1 MIIFPVIT
9 ILASALMARKI
20 TGTWLSP
27 GSFFASAWSFFLIV
41 PILFAPEFKVDQ
53 LGIWFITILTMA
65 CVAGSVIAYKPSPPK
80 HRISVL
86 SFEKYY
92 RNLHRPLVVFTI
104 ISIGGLIFLFRHAL
118 NTYNFGYYSMG
129 WVSIPNLIAVDR
141 YSGYINYPF
150 IIKYSLYCIYPANLL
165 GGLLLSVRQISFK
178 MKALTVVP
186 LLLALILGIIEG
198 ARTSILLG
206 LVLFFSAWM
215 SGAMINGSRYEK
227 KNPYLKLALGSGA
240 ILIGFTSVFVLIQW
254 LRQGM
259 DSIIVDLL
267 IDRIRA
273 YFFGY
278 LAAFTQ
284 WIGTIDSPNLS
295 GGLTTF
301 AGPFNLLGVME
312 RSLGFY
318 DPANISL
325 GISTNI
331 FTALRGLVIDF
342 SIPGSIV
349 IAFIVGFFLQ
359 LSYQRGLSG
368 TIINTL
374 PISMFYAFTLYSPL
388 ISIFHYNSIFFS
400 WIVIFFPLRFSR
412 NESLAYNS

>member
-1 MIIFPVIT
+1 MVIFPVLTILITAIIT
-9 ILASALMARKI
+9 IRLTK
-20 TGTWLSP
+20 TWLSP
-27 GSFFASAWSFFLIV
+27 GAFFAISWSFFLIV
-41 PILFAPEFKVDQ
+41 PLLFAPEFKVDL
-53 LGIWFITILTMA
+53 LGIWFIAILSMA
-65 CVAGSVIAYKPSPPK
+65 CAAGSVIAYKPPSIDSLVSNEPHKTNP
-80 HRISVL
+80 S
-86 SFEKYY
+86 
-92 RNLHRPLVVFTI
+92 NLVRPLWVLILISFWGI
-104 ISIGGLIFLFRHAL
+104 ILLFRHAL
-118 NTYNFGYYSMG
+118 DTYNFGYYSMG
-129 WVSIPNLIAVDR
+129 WVSIPNQIAVDR

-186 LLLALILGIIEG
+186 LLLALLLGIIEG

-215 SGAMINGSRYEK
+215 SGAMINDPHFNK
-227 KNPYLKLALGSGA
+227 KKPYLKIAISSGGL
-240 ILIGFTSVFVLIQW
+240 ILGFTAFFVLIQW

-284 WIGTIDSPNLS
+284 WVGTIDSPNLS

-318 DPANISL
+318 EPVNISS

-342 SIPGSIV
+342 SIPGSIL

-359 LSYQRGLSG
+359 LSYQRGISG
-368 TIINTL
+368 AIINTL
-374 PISMFYAFTLYSPL
+374 PISIFYAFTLYSPL
-388 ISIFHYNSIFFS
+388 ISIFHYNSILFS

>member
-1 MIIFPVIT
+1 
-9 ILASALMARKI
+9 MARKI

-27 GSFFASAWSFFLIV
+27 GSFFAISWSFFLIV
-41 PILFAPEFKVDQ
+41 PLLFAPEFKVDL
-53 LGIWFITILTMA
+53 LGIWFIAILSMA
-65 CVAGSVIAYKPSPPK
+65 CAAGSVIAYKPPSIDSLVSNEPNKTNPS
-80 HRISVL
+80 HLFHPLWVLILIS
-86 SFEKYY
+86 F
-92 RNLHRPLVVFTI
+92 
-104 ISIGGLIFLFRHAL
+104 GGVILLFRHAL

-178 MKALTVVP
+178 MKALTVMP
-186 LLLALILGIIEG
+186 LLLALVLGIIEG

-215 SGAMINGSRYEK
+215 SGAMINDPHFNK
-227 KNPYLKLALGSGA
+227 KKPYLKIAISSGGL
-240 ILIGFTSVFVLIQW
+240 ILGFTAFFVLIQW

-259 DSIIVDLL
+259 DSIIIDLL

-342 SIPGSIV
+342 SIPGSIL

-359 LSYQRGLSG
+359 LSYQRGISG

-374 PISMFYAFTLYSPL
+374 PISIFYAFTLYSPL
-388 ISIFHYNSIFFS
+388 ISIFHYNSILFS

>member
-20 TGTWLSP
+20 TKTWLSP
-27 GSFFASAWSFFLIV
+27 GSFFAISWSFFLIV
-41 PILFAPEFKVDQ
+41 PLLFAPEFKVDL
-53 LGIWFITILTMA
+53 LGIWFIAILSMA
-65 CVAGSVIAYKPSPPK
+65 CAAGSVIAYKPPSIDSMVSNEPNKTNPS
-80 HRISVL
+80 HL
-86 SFEKYY
+86 F
-92 RNLHRPLVVFTI
+92 RPLWVLVL
-104 ISIGGLIFLFRHAL
+104 ISFGGVILLFRHAL
-118 NTYNFGYYSMG
+118 DTYNFGYYSMG
-129 WVSIPNLIAVDR
+129 WVSIPNLIAVER

-165 GGLLLSVRQISFK
+165 GGLLLSMRQISFK

-215 SGAMINGSRYEK
+215 SGAMINGSNHNYK
-227 KNPYLKLALGSGA
+227 KSYFKMAFSGGALM
-240 ILIGFTSVFVLIQW
+240 ITFTVFFVLIQW

-259 DSIIVDLL
+259 DSIIIDLL
-267 IDRIRA
+267 MDRIRA

-318 DPANISL
+318 EPVNISS

-342 SIPGSIV
+342 SIPGSIF

-359 LSYQRGLSG
+359 LSYQRGISG

-374 PISMFYAFTLYSPL
+374 PISIFYAFTLYSPL
-388 ISIFHYNSIFFS
+388 ISIFHYNSILFS

>member
-1 MIIFPVIT
+1 MVIFPVLT
-9 ILASALMARKI
+9 ILI
-20 TGTWLSP
+20 TAIITRSLTKTWLSP
-27 GSFFASAWSFFLIV
+27 GAFFAISWSFFLIV
-41 PILFAPEFKVDQ
+41 PLLFAPEFKVDL
-53 LGIWFITILTMA
+53 LGIWFIAILSMA
-65 CVAGSVIAYKPSPPK
+65 CAAGSVIAYKPPSIDSLVSNVPNKTNP
-80 HRISVL
+80 S
-86 SFEKYY
+86 
-92 RNLHRPLVVFTI
+92 NLVRPLWVLILISFWGI
-104 ISIGGLIFLFRHAL
+104 ILLFRHAL
-118 NTYNFGYYSMG
+118 DTYNFGYYSMG
-129 WVSIPNLIAVDR
+129 WVSIPNQIAVDR

-186 LLLALILGIIEG
+186 LLLALLLGIIEG

-215 SGAMINGSRYEK
+215 SGAMINDPHFNK
-227 KNPYLKLALGSGA
+227 KKPYLKIAISSGGL
-240 ILIGFTSVFVLIQW
+240 ILGFTAFFVLIQW

-284 WIGTIDSPNLS
+284 WVGTIDSPNLS

-318 DPANISL
+318 EPVNISS

-342 SIPGSIV
+342 SIPGSIL

-359 LSYQRGLSG
+359 LSYQRGISG
-368 TIINTL
+368 AIINTL
-374 PISMFYAFTLYSPL
+374 PISIFYAFTLYSPL
-388 ISIFHYNSIFFS
+388 ISIFHYNSILFS
-400 WIVIFFPLRFSR
+400 CIVIFFPLRFSR

>member
-27 GSFFASAWSFFLIV
+27 GSFFTISWSFFLIV
-41 PILFAPEFKVDQ
+41 PLLFAPEFKVDL
-53 LGIWFITILTMA
+53 LGIWFIAILSMA
-65 CVAGSVIAYKPSPPK
+65 CAAGSVIAYKPPSIDYLVSNEPNKTNPS
-80 HRISVL
+80 HL
-86 SFEKYY
+86 F
-92 RNLHRPLVVFTI
+92 RPLWVLI
-104 ISIGGLIFLFRHAL
+104 LISFGGVILLFRHAL

-178 MKALTVVP
+178 MKVLTVVP
-186 LLLALILGIIEG
+186 LLLALVLGIIEG

-215 SGAMINGSRYEK
+215 SGAMINDPHFNK
-227 KNPYLKLALGSGA
+227 KKPYLKIAISSGGL
-240 ILIGFTSVFVLIQW
+240 ILGFTAFFVLIQW

-267 IDRIRA
+267 MDQIRA

-342 SIPGSIV
+342 SIPGSIL
-349 IAFIVGFFLQ
+349 IAFIVGFYLQ
-359 LSYQRGLSG
+359 LSYQRGISG

-374 PISMFYAFTLYSPL
+374 PISIFYAFTLYSPL
-388 ISIFHYNSIFFS
+388 ISIFHYNSILFS

>member
-27 GSFFASAWSFFLIV
+27 GSFFAISWSFFLIV
-41 PILFAPEFKVDQ
+41 PLLFAPEFKVDL
-53 LGIWFITILTMA
+53 LGIWFIAILSMA
-65 CVAGSVIAYKPSPPK
+65 CAAGSVIAYKPPSIDSLVSNEPNKKNPS
-80 HRISVL
+80 HL
-86 SFEKYY
+86 F
-92 RNLHRPLVVFTI
+92 RPLWVLI
-104 ISIGGLIFLFRHAL
+104 LISFGGVILLFRHAL
-118 NTYNFGYYSMG
+118 DTYNFGYYPMG

-165 GGLLLSVRQISFK
+165 GGLLLSMRQISIK
-178 MKALTVVP
+178 MKVLTVVP

-215 SGAMINGSRYEK
+215 SGAMINGSNHNYNK
-227 KNPYLKLALGSGA
+227 SYFKMAFSGGALM
-240 ILIGFTSVFVLIQW
+240 ITFTVFFVLIQW

-284 WIGTIDSPNLS
+284 WIGTIDSSNLS

-342 SIPGSIV
+342 SIPGSIF

-359 LSYQRGLSG
+359 LSYQRGISG

-388 ISIFHYNSIFFS
+388 ISIFHYNSILFS

>member
-27 GSFFASAWSFFLIV
+27 GSFFAISWSFFLIV
-41 PILFAPEFKVDQ
+41 PLLFAPEFKVDL
-53 LGIWFITILTMA
+53 LGIWFIAILSMA
-65 CVAGSVIAYKPSPPK
+65 CAAGSVIAYKPPSIDSLVSNEPNKTNPS
-80 HRISVL
+80 HL
-86 SFEKYY
+86 F
-92 RNLHRPLVVFTI
+92 RPLWVFI
-104 ISIGGLIFLFRHAL
+104 LISFGGVILLFRHAL
-118 NTYNFGYYSMG
+118 DTYNFGYYSMG

-178 MKALTVVP
+178 MKVLTVVP
-186 LLLALILGIIEG
+186 LLLALVLGIIEG

-215 SGAMINGSRYEK
+215 SGAMINDPHFNK
-227 KNPYLKLALGSGA
+227 KKPYLKIAISSGGL
-240 ILIGFTSVFVLIQW
+240 ILGFTAFFVLIQW

-267 IDRIRA
+267 MDQIRA

-342 SIPGSIV
+342 SIPGSIL
-349 IAFIVGFFLQ
+349 IAFIVGFYLQ
-359 LSYQRGLSG
+359 LSYQRGISG

-374 PISMFYAFTLYSPL
+374 PISIFYAFTLYSPL
-388 ISIFHYNSIFFS
+388 ISIFHYNSILFS

>member
-1 MIIFPVIT
+1 
-9 ILASALMARKI
+9 MARKI

-27 GSFFASAWSFFLIV
+27 GSFFAISWSFFLIV
-41 PILFAPEFKVDQ
+41 PLLFAPEFKVDL
-53 LGIWFITILTMA
+53 LGIWFIAILSMA
-65 CVAGSVIAYKPSPPK
+65 CAAGSVIAYKPPSIDSLVSNEPNKTNPS
-80 HRISVL
+80 HLFHPLWVLILIS
-86 SFEKYY
+86 F
-92 RNLHRPLVVFTI
+92 
-104 ISIGGLIFLFRHAL
+104 GGVILLFRHAL

-186 LLLALILGIIEG
+186 VLLALVLGIIEG

-215 SGAMINGSRYEK
+215 SGAMINDPHFNK
-227 KNPYLKLALGSGA
+227 KKPYLKIAISSGGL
-240 ILIGFTSVFVLIQW
+240 ILGFTAFFVLIQW

-259 DSIIVDLL
+259 DSIIIDLL

-342 SIPGSIV
+342 SIPGSIL
-349 IAFIVGFFLQ
+349 IAFIVGFYLQ
-359 LSYQRGLSG
+359 LSYQRGISG

-374 PISMFYAFTLYSPL
+374 PISIFYAFTLYSPL
-388 ISIFHYNSIFFS
+388 ISIFHYNSILFS

>member
-1 MIIFPVIT
+1 
-9 ILASALMARKI
+9 MARKI

-27 GSFFASAWSFFLIV
+27 GSFFAISWSFFLIV
-41 PILFAPEFKVDQ
+41 PLLFAPEFKVDL
-53 LGIWFITILTMA
+53 LGIWFIAILSMA
-65 CVAGSVIAYKPSPPK
+65 CAAGSVIAYKPPSIDSLVSNEPNKTNPS
-80 HRISVL
+80 HLFHPLWVLILIS
-86 SFEKYY
+86 F
-92 RNLHRPLVVFTI
+92 
-104 ISIGGLIFLFRHAL
+104 GGVILLFRHAL
-118 NTYNFGYYSMG
+118 DTYNFGYYSMG

-178 MKALTVVP
+178 MKALTVMP
-186 LLLALILGIIEG
+186 LLLALVLGIIEG

-215 SGAMINGSRYEK
+215 SGAMINDPHFNK
-227 KNPYLKLALGSGA
+227 KKPYLKIAISSGGL
-240 ILIGFTSVFVLIQW
+240 ILGFTAFFVLIQW

-259 DSIIVDLL
+259 DSIIIDLL

-342 SIPGSIV
+342 SIPGSIL

-359 LSYQRGLSG
+359 LSYQRGISG

-374 PISMFYAFTLYSPL
+374 PISIFYAFTLYSPL
-388 ISIFHYNSIFFS
+388 ISIFHYNSILFS

-412 NESLAYNS
+412 K

>member
-1 MIIFPVIT
+1 
-9 ILASALMARKI
+9 MARKI

-27 GSFFASAWSFFLIV
+27 GSFFAISWSFFLIV
-41 PILFAPEFKVDQ
+41 PLLFAPEFKVDL
-53 LGIWFITILTMA
+53 LGIWFIAILSMA
-65 CVAGSVIAYKPSPPK
+65 CAAGSVIAYKPPSIDYLVSNEQNKTNPS
-80 HRISVL
+80 HL
-86 SFEKYY
+86 F
-92 RNLHRPLVVFTI
+92 RPLWVLI
-104 ISIGGLIFLFRHAL
+104 LISFGGVILLFRHAL
-118 NTYNFGYYSMG
+118 DTYNFGYYSMG

-178 MKALTVVP
+178 MKALTVMP
-186 LLLALILGIIEG
+186 LLLALVLGIIEG

-215 SGAMINGSRYEK
+215 SGAMINDPHFNK
-227 KNPYLKLALGSGA
+227 KKPYLKIAISSGGL
-240 ILIGFTSVFVLIQW
+240 ILGFTAFFVLIQW

-259 DSIIVDLL
+259 DSIIIDLL

-342 SIPGSIV
+342 SIPGSIL
-349 IAFIVGFFLQ
+349 IAFIVGFYLQ
-359 LSYQRGLSG
+359 LSYQRGISG

-374 PISMFYAFTLYSPL
+374 PISIFYAFTLYSPL
-388 ISIFHYNSIFFS
+388 ISIFHYNSILFS

-412 NESLAYNS
+412 K

>member
-27 GSFFASAWSFFLIV
+27 GSFFASAWSFFTIV
-41 PILFAPEFKVDQ
+41 PLLFAPEFMVD
-53 LGIWFITILTMA
+53 LMGVWFIAILSMA
-65 CVAGSVIAYKPSPPK
+65 CVAGSVIAYKPP
-80 HRISVL
+80 
-86 SFEKYY
+86 
-92 RNLHRPLVVFTI
+92 
-104 ISIGGLIFLFRHAL
+104 SIYSMVSDEPNKINPSHLFRTLWIFILIGFGGVILLFQHAL
-118 NTYNFGYYSMG
+118 NTYNFGYYSLG
-129 WVSIPNLIAVDR
+129 WVSIPNLISVDR

-165 GGLLLSVRQISFK
+165 GGLLLSMRRISFK
-178 MKALTVVP
+178 MKSLTIVP
-186 LLLALILGIIEG
+186 LLLALLLGIIEG

-215 SGAMINGSRYEK
+215 SGAMIKGSNHNYKRSYFK
-227 KNPYLKLALGSGA
+227 MGLSGGALMIA
-240 ILIGFTSVFVLIQW
+240 FTVFFVLIQW

-278 LAAFTQ
+278 LASFTQ

-301 AGPFNLLGVME
+301 AGPFNMLGVME

-331 FTALRGLVIDF
+331 FTALRGLVLDF
-342 SIPGSIV
+342 SIPGSIL

-359 LSYQRGLSG
+359 LSYQRGVLG

-388 ISIFHYNSIFFS
+388 ISIFHYNSILFS
-400 WIVIFFPLRFSR
+400 WIVIFFPLHFSQ

>member
-1 MIIFPVIT
+1 
-9 ILASALMARKI
+9 MARKI

-27 GSFFASAWSFFLIV
+27 GSFFAISWSFFLIV
-41 PILFAPEFKVDQ
+41 PLLFAPEFKVDL
-53 LGIWFITILTMA
+53 LGIWFIAILSMA
-65 CVAGSVIAYKPSPPK
+65 CAAGSVIAYKPPSIDSLVSNEPNKTNPS
-80 HRISVL
+80 HLFHPLWVLILIS
-86 SFEKYY
+86 F
-92 RNLHRPLVVFTI
+92 
-104 ISIGGLIFLFRHAL
+104 GGVILLFRHAL

-178 MKALTVVP
+178 MKALTVMP
-186 LLLALILGIIEG
+186 LLLALVLGIIEG

-215 SGAMINGSRYEK
+215 SGAMINDPHFNK
-227 KNPYLKLALGSGA
+227 KKPYLKIAISSGGL
-240 ILIGFTSVFVLIQW
+240 ILGFTAFFVLIQW

-259 DSIIVDLL
+259 DSIIIDLL

-342 SIPGSIV
+342 SIPGSIL

-359 LSYQRGLSG
+359 LSYQRGISG

-374 PISMFYAFTLYSPL
+374 PISIFYAFTLYSPL
-388 ISIFHYNSIFFS
+388 ISIFHYNSILFS

-412 NESLAYNS
+412 K

>member
-1 MIIFPVIT
+1 
-9 ILASALMARKI
+9 MARKI

-27 GSFFASAWSFFLIV
+27 GSFFAISWSFFLIV
-41 PILFAPEFKVDQ
+41 PLLFAPEFKVDL
-53 LGIWFITILTMA
+53 LGIWFIAILSMA
-65 CVAGSVIAYKPSPPK
+65 CAAGSVIAYKPPSIDSLVFNEPNKTNPS
-80 HRISVL
+80 HL
-86 SFEKYY
+86 F
-92 RNLHRPLVVFTI
+92 RPLWVLI
-104 ISIGGLIFLFRHAL
+104 LISFGGVILLFRHAL
-118 NTYNFGYYSMG
+118 DTYNFGYYSMG

-178 MKALTVVP
+178 MKVLTVVP
-186 LLLALILGIIEG
+186 LLLALVLGIIEG

-215 SGAMINGSRYEK
+215 SGAMINDPHFNK
-227 KNPYLKLALGSGA
+227 KKPYLKIAISSGGL
-240 ILIGFTSVFVLIQW
+240 ILGFTAFFVLIQW

-267 IDRIRA
+267 MDQIRA

-342 SIPGSIV
+342 SIPGSIL

-359 LSYQRGLSG
+359 LSYQRGISG

-374 PISMFYAFTLYSPL
+374 PISIFYAFTLYSPL
-388 ISIFHYNSIFFS
+388 ISIFHYNSILFS

>member
-41 PILFAPEFKVDQ
+41 PLLFAPEFKVDL
-53 LGIWFITILTMA
+53 LGIWFIAILSMA
-65 CVAGSVIAYKPSPPK
+65 CAAGSVIAYKPPSIDSLVSNEPNKTNPS
-80 HRISVL
+80 HL
-86 SFEKYY
+86 F
-92 RNLHRPLVVFTI
+92 RPLWVFI
-104 ISIGGLIFLFRHAL
+104 LISFGGVILLFRHAL
-118 NTYNFGYYSMG
+118 DTYNFGYYSMG

-178 MKALTVVP
+178 MKVLTVVP
-186 LLLALILGIIEG
+186 LLLALVLGIIEG

-215 SGAMINGSRYEK
+215 SGAMINDPHFNK
-227 KNPYLKLALGSGA
+227 KKPYLKIAISSGGL
-240 ILIGFTSVFVLIQW
+240 ILGFTAFFVLIQW

-267 IDRIRA
+267 MDQIRA

-342 SIPGSIV
+342 SIPGSIL

-359 LSYQRGLSG
+359 LSYQRGISG

-374 PISMFYAFTLYSPL
+374 PISIFYAFTLYSPL
-388 ISIFHYNSIFFS
+388 ISIFHYNSILFS

>member
-1 MIIFPVIT
+1 
-9 ILASALMARKI
+9 MARKI

-27 GSFFASAWSFFLIV
+27 GSFFAISWSFFLIV
-41 PILFAPEFKVDQ
+41 PLLFAPEFKVDL
-53 LGIWFITILTMA
+53 LGIWFIAILSMA
-65 CVAGSVIAYKPSPPK
+65 CAAGSVIAYKPP
-80 HRISVL
+80 
-86 SFEKYY
+86 
-92 RNLHRPLVVFTI
+92 
-104 ISIGGLIFLFRHAL
+104 SIGSQVSNEPNKTNPSHLFHPLWVLILISFGGVILLFRHAL

-178 MKALTVVP
+178 MKALTVMP
-186 LLLALILGIIEG
+186 LLLALVLGIIEG

-215 SGAMINGSRYEK
+215 SGAMINDPHFNK
-227 KNPYLKLALGSGA
+227 KKSYLKIAISSGGL
-240 ILIGFTSVFVLIQW
+240 ILGFTAFFVLIQW

-259 DSIIVDLL
+259 DSIIIDLL

-342 SIPGSIV
+342 SIPGSIL
-349 IAFIVGFFLQ
+349 IAFIVGFYLQ
-359 LSYQRGLSG
+359 LSYQRGISG

-374 PISMFYAFTLYSPL
+374 PISIFYAFTLYSPL
-388 ISIFHYNSIFFS
+388 ISIFHYNSILFS

>member
-1 MIIFPVIT
+1 
-9 ILASALMARKI
+9 MARKI

-41 PILFAPEFKVDQ
+41 PLLFAPEFKVDL
-53 LGIWFITILTMA
+53 LGIWFIAILSMA
-65 CVAGSVIAYKPSPPK
+65 CAAGSVIAYKPPSIDSLVSNEPNKTNPS
-80 HRISVL
+80 HL
-86 SFEKYY
+86 F
-92 RNLHRPLVVFTI
+92 RPLWVLI
-104 ISIGGLIFLFRHAL
+104 LISFGGVILLFRHAL
-118 NTYNFGYYSMG
+118 DTYNFGYYSMG

-178 MKALTVVP
+178 MKALTVMP
-186 LLLALILGIIEG
+186 LLLALVLGIIEG

-215 SGAMINGSRYEK
+215 SGAMINDPHFNK
-227 KNPYLKLALGSGA
+227 KKPYLKIAISSGGL
-240 ILIGFTSVFVLIQW
+240 ILGFTAFFVLIQW

-267 IDRIRA
+267 MDQIRA

-342 SIPGSIV
+342 SIPGSIL
-349 IAFIVGFFLQ
+349 IAFIVGFYLQ
-359 LSYQRGLSG
+359 LSYQRGISG

-374 PISMFYAFTLYSPL
+374 PISIFYAFTLYSPL
-388 ISIFHYNSIFFS
+388 ISIFHYNSILFS

>member
-1 MIIFPVIT
+1 
-9 ILASALMARKI
+9 
-20 TGTWLSP
+20 
-27 GSFFASAWSFFLIV
+27 
-41 PILFAPEFKVDQ
+41 
-53 LGIWFITILTMA
+53 
-65 CVAGSVIAYKPSPPK
+65 
-80 HRISVL
+80 
-86 SFEKYY
+86 
-92 RNLHRPLVVFTI
+92 
-104 ISIGGLIFLFRHAL
+104 
-118 NTYNFGYYSMG
+118 
-129 WVSIPNLIAVDR
+129 
-141 YSGYINYPF
+141 
-150 IIKYSLYCIYPANLL
+150 
-165 GGLLLSVRQISFK
+165 
-178 MKALTVVP
+178 
-186 LLLALILGIIEG
+186 
-198 ARTSILLG
+198 
-206 LVLFFSAWM
+206 M
-215 SGAMINGSRYEK
+215 SGAMINDPHFNK
-227 KNPYLKLALGSGA
+227 KKPYLKIAISSGGL
-240 ILIGFTSVFVLIQW
+240 ILGFTAFFVLIQW

-267 IDRIRA
+267 MDQIRA

-342 SIPGSIV
+342 SIPGSIL
-349 IAFIVGFFLQ
+349 IAFIVGFYLQ
-359 LSYQRGLSG
+359 LSYQRGISG

-374 PISMFYAFTLYSPL
+374 PISIFYAFTLYSPL
-388 ISIFHYNSIFFS
+388 ISIFHYNSILFS

>member
-9 ILASALMARKI
+9 ILASALMAREI

-41 PILFAPEFKVDQ
+41 PLLFAPEFKVDL
-53 LGIWFITILTMA
+53 LGIWFIAIVSMA
-65 CVAGSVIAYKPSPPK
+65 CAAGSVIAYKPPSIDSLVFNEPNKTNPS
-80 HRISVL
+80 HL
-86 SFEKYY
+86 F
-92 RNLHRPLVVFTI
+92 RPLWVLI
-104 ISIGGLIFLFRHAL
+104 LISFGGVILLFRHAL
-118 NTYNFGYYSMG
+118 DTYNFGYYSMG

-186 LLLALILGIIEG
+186 LLLALVLGIIEG

-215 SGAMINGSRYEK
+215 SGAMIHDPHFNK
-227 KNPYLKLALGSGA
+227 KKPYLKIAISSGGL
-240 ILIGFTSVFVLIQW
+240 ILGFTAFFVLIQW

-259 DSIIVDLL
+259 DSIIIDLL

-342 SIPGSIV
+342 SIPGSIL
-349 IAFIVGFFLQ
+349 IAFIVGFYLQ
-359 LSYQRGLSG
+359 LSYQRGISG

-374 PISMFYAFTLYSPL
+374 PISIFYAFTLYSPL
-388 ISIFHYNSIFFS
+388 ISIFHYNSILFS

>member
-27 GSFFASAWSFFLIV
+27 GSFFAISWSFFLIV
-41 PILFAPEFKVDQ
+41 PLLFAPEFKVDL
-53 LGIWFITILTMA
+53 LGIWFIAILSMA
-65 CVAGSVIAYKPSPPK
+65 CAAGSVIAYKPPSIDSLVSNEPNKTNPS
-80 HRISVL
+80 HLFHPLWVLILIS
-86 SFEKYY
+86 F
-92 RNLHRPLVVFTI
+92 
-104 ISIGGLIFLFRHAL
+104 GGVILLFRHAL

-178 MKALTVVP
+178 MKALTVMP
-186 LLLALILGIIEG
+186 LLLALVLGIIEG

-215 SGAMINGSRYEK
+215 SGAMINDPHFNK
-227 KNPYLKLALGSGA
+227 KKPYLKIAISSGGL
-240 ILIGFTSVFVLIQW
+240 ILGFTAFFVLIQW

-259 DSIIVDLL
+259 DSIIIDLL

-342 SIPGSIV
+342 SIPGSIL
-349 IAFIVGFFLQ
+349 IAFIVGFYLQ
-359 LSYQRGLSG
+359 LSYQRGISG

-374 PISMFYAFTLYSPL
+374 PISIFYAFTLYSPL
-388 ISIFHYNSIFFS
+388 ISIFHYNSILFS

>member
-27 GSFFASAWSFFLIV
+27 GSFFAISWSFFLIV
-41 PILFAPEFKVDQ
+41 PLLFAPEFKVDL
-53 LGIWFITILTMA
+53 LGIWFIAILSMA
-65 CVAGSVIAYKPSPPK
+65 CAAGSVIAYKPPSIDSLVSNEPNKTNPS
-80 HRISVL
+80 HLFHPLWVLILIS
-86 SFEKYY
+86 F
-92 RNLHRPLVVFTI
+92 
-104 ISIGGLIFLFRHAL
+104 GGVILLFRHAL

-178 MKALTVVP
+178 MKALTVMP
-186 LLLALILGIIEG
+186 LLLALVLGIIEG

-215 SGAMINGSRYEK
+215 SGAMINDPHFNK
-227 KNPYLKLALGSGA
+227 KKPYLKIAISSGGL
-240 ILIGFTSVFVLIQW
+240 ILGFTAFFVLIQW

-259 DSIIVDLL
+259 DSIIIDLL

-342 SIPGSIV
+342 SIPGSIL

-359 LSYQRGLSG
+359 LSYQRGISG

-374 PISMFYAFTLYSPL
+374 PISIFYAFTLYSPL
-388 ISIFHYNSIFFS
+388 ISIFHYNSILFS

>member
-1 MIIFPVIT
+1 
-9 ILASALMARKI
+9 MARKI

-27 GSFFASAWSFFLIV
+27 GSFFAISWSFFLIV
-41 PILFAPEFKVDQ
+41 PLLFAPEFKVDL
-53 LGIWFITILTMA
+53 LGIWFIAILSMA
-65 CVAGSVIAYKPSPPK
+65 CAAGSVIAYKPPSIDSLVSNEPNKTNPS
-80 HRISVL
+80 HLFHPLWVLILIS
-86 SFEKYY
+86 F
-92 RNLHRPLVVFTI
+92 
-104 ISIGGLIFLFRHAL
+104 GGVILLFRHAL

-186 LLLALILGIIEG
+186 VLLALVLGIIEG

-215 SGAMINGSRYEK
+215 SGAMINDPHFNK
-227 KNPYLKLALGSGA
+227 KKPYLKIAISSGGL
-240 ILIGFTSVFVLIQW
+240 ILGFTAFFVLIQW

-259 DSIIVDLL
+259 DSIIIDLL

-342 SIPGSIV
+342 SIPGSIL

-359 LSYQRGLSG
+359 LSYQRGISG

-374 PISMFYAFTLYSPL
+374 PISIFYAFTLYSPL
-388 ISIFHYNSIFFS
+388 ISIFHYNSILFS

-412 NESLAYNS
+412 K

>member
-1 MIIFPVIT
+1 M
-9 ILASALMARKI
+9 SRKI

-41 PILFAPEFKVDQ
+41 PLLFAPEFKVDL
-53 LGIWFITILTMA
+53 LGIWFIAILSMA
-65 CVAGSVIAYKPSPPK
+65 CAAGSVIPNKPPSIDYLVSNEPNKTNPS
-80 HRISVL
+80 HL
-86 SFEKYY
+86 F
-92 RNLHRPLVVFTI
+92 RPLWVLI
-104 ISIGGLIFLFRHAL
+104 LISFGGVILLFRHAL

-186 LLLALILGIIEG
+186 LLLALVLGIIEG

-206 LVLFFSAWM
+206 FVLFFSAWM
-215 SGAMINGSRYEK
+215 SGAMINDPHFNK
-227 KNPYLKLALGSGA
+227 KKPYLKIAISSGGL
-240 ILIGFTSVFVLIQW
+240 ILGFTAFFVLIQW

-267 IDRIRA
+267 MDQIRA

-342 SIPGSIV
+342 SIPGSIL

-359 LSYQRGLSG
+359 LSYQRGISG

-374 PISMFYAFTLYSPL
+374 PISIFYAFTLYSPL
-388 ISIFHYNSIFFS
+388 ISIFHYNSILFS

>member
-27 GSFFASAWSFFLIV
+27 GSFFAISWSFFLIV
-41 PILFAPEFKVDQ
+41 PLLFAPEFKVDL
-53 LGIWFITILTMA
+53 LGIWFIAILSMA
-65 CVAGSVIAYKPSPPK
+65 CAAGSVIAYKPPSIDSLVSNEPNKTNPS
-80 HRISVL
+80 HLFHPLWVLILIS
-86 SFEKYY
+86 F
-92 RNLHRPLVVFTI
+92 
-104 ISIGGLIFLFRHAL
+104 GGVILLFRHAL
-118 NTYNFGYYSMG
+118 DTYNFGYYSMG

-178 MKALTVVP
+178 MKALTVMP
-186 LLLALILGIIEG
+186 LLLALVLGIIEG

-215 SGAMINGSRYEK
+215 SGAMINDPHFNK
-227 KNPYLKLALGSGA
+227 KKPYLKIAISSGGL
-240 ILIGFTSVFVLIQW
+240 ILGFTAFFVLIQW

-259 DSIIVDLL
+259 DSIIIDLL

-342 SIPGSIV
+342 SIPGSIL

-359 LSYQRGLSG
+359 LSYQRGISG

-374 PISMFYAFTLYSPL
+374 PISIFYAFTLYSPL
-388 ISIFHYNSIFFS
+388 ISIFHYNSILFS

-412 NESLAYNS
+412 K

>member
-27 GSFFASAWSFFLIV
+27 GSFFAISWSFFLIV
-41 PILFAPEFKVDQ
+41 PLLFAPEFKVDL
-53 LGIWFITILTMA
+53 LGIWFIAILSMA
-65 CVAGSVIAYKPSPPK
+65 CAAGSVIAYKPPSIDSLVSNEPNKTNPS
-80 HRISVL
+80 HL
-86 SFEKYY
+86 F
-92 RNLHRPLVVFTI
+92 RPLWVLI
-104 ISIGGLIFLFRHAL
+104 LISFGGVILLFRHAL
-118 NTYNFGYYSMG
+118 DTYNFGYYSMG

-178 MKALTVVP
+178 MKVLTVVP
-186 LLLALILGIIEG
+186 LLLALVLGIIEG

-215 SGAMINGSRYEK
+215 SGAMINDPHFNK
-227 KNPYLKLALGSGA
+227 KKPYLKIAISSGGL
-240 ILIGFTSVFVLIQW
+240 ILGFTAFFVLIQW

-267 IDRIRA
+267 MDQIRA

-284 WIGTIDSPNLS
+284 WIGTIDSPNIS

-342 SIPGSIV
+342 SIPGSIL

-359 LSYQRGLSG
+359 LSYQRGISG

-374 PISMFYAFTLYSPL
+374 PISIFYAFTLYSPL
-388 ISIFHYNSIFFS
+388 ISIFHYNSILFS

>member
-27 GSFFASAWSFFLIV
+27 GSFFAISWSFFLIV
-41 PILFAPEFKVDQ
+41 PLLFAPEFKVDL
-53 LGIWFITILTMA
+53 LGIWFIAILSMA
-65 CVAGSVIAYKPSPPK
+65 CAAGSVIAYKPPSIDSLVSNEPNKTNPS
-80 HRISVL
+80 HLFHPLWVLILIS
-86 SFEKYY
+86 F
-92 RNLHRPLVVFTI
+92 
-104 ISIGGLIFLFRHAL
+104 GGVILLFRHAL

-178 MKALTVVP
+178 MKALTVMP
-186 LLLALILGIIEG
+186 LLLALVLGIIEG

-215 SGAMINGSRYEK
+215 SGAMINDPHFNK
-227 KNPYLKLALGSGA
+227 KKPYLKIAISSGGL
-240 ILIGFTSVFVLIQW
+240 ILGFTAFFVLIQW

-259 DSIIVDLL
+259 DSIIIDLL

-342 SIPGSIV
+342 SIPGSIL

-359 LSYQRGLSG
+359 LSYQRGISG

-374 PISMFYAFTLYSPL
+374 PISIFYAFTLYSPL
-388 ISIFHYNSIFFS
+388 ISIFHYNSILFS

-412 NESLAYNS
+412 K

>member
-1 MIIFPVIT
+1 
-9 ILASALMARKI
+9 MARKI

-27 GSFFASAWSFFLIV
+27 GSFFAISWSFFLIV
-41 PILFAPEFKVDQ
+41 PLLFAPEFKVDL
-53 LGIWFITILTMA
+53 LGIWFIAILSMA
-65 CVAGSVIAYKPSPPK
+65 CAAGSVIAYKPPSIDSLVSNEPNKTNPS
-80 HRISVL
+80 HL
-86 SFEKYY
+86 F
-92 RNLHRPLVVFTI
+92 RPLWVLI
-104 ISIGGLIFLFRHAL
+104 LISFGGVILLFRHAL
-118 NTYNFGYYSMG
+118 DTYNFGYYSMG

-178 MKALTVVP
+178 MKALTVMP
-186 LLLALILGIIEG
+186 LLLALVLGIIEG

-215 SGAMINGSRYEK
+215 SGAMINDPHFNK
-227 KNPYLKLALGSGA
+227 KKPYLKIAISSGGL
-240 ILIGFTSVFVLIQW
+240 ILGFTAFFVLIQW

-259 DSIIVDLL
+259 DSIIIDLL

-342 SIPGSIV
+342 SIPGSIL
-349 IAFIVGFFLQ
+349 IAFIVGFYLQ
-359 LSYQRGLSG
+359 LSYQRGISG

-374 PISMFYAFTLYSPL
+374 PISIFYAFTLYSPL
-388 ISIFHYNSIFFS
+388 ISIFHYNSILFS

>member
-1 MIIFPVIT
+1 
-9 ILASALMARKI
+9 MARKI

-27 GSFFASAWSFFLIV
+27 GSFFAISWSFFLIV
-41 PILFAPEFKVDQ
+41 PLLFAPEFKVDL
-53 LGIWFITILTMA
+53 LGIWFIAILSMA
-65 CVAGSVIAYKPSPPK
+65 CAAGSVIAYKPPSIDSLVSNEPNKTNPS
-80 HRISVL
+80 HLFHPLWVLILIS
-86 SFEKYY
+86 F
-92 RNLHRPLVVFTI
+92 
-104 ISIGGLIFLFRHAL
+104 GGVILLFRHAL
-118 NTYNFGYYSMG
+118 DTYNFGYYSMG

-186 LLLALILGIIEG
+186 VLLALVLGIIEG

-215 SGAMINGSRYEK
+215 SGAMINDPHFNK
-227 KNPYLKLALGSGA
+227 KKPYLKIAISSGGL
-240 ILIGFTSVFVLIQW
+240 ILGFTAFFVLIQW

-259 DSIIVDLL
+259 DSIIIDLL

-342 SIPGSIV
+342 SIPGSIL

-359 LSYQRGLSG
+359 LSYQRGISG

-374 PISMFYAFTLYSPL
+374 PISIFYAFTLYSPL
-388 ISIFHYNSIFFS
+388 ISIFHYNSILFS

-412 NESLAYNS
+412 K